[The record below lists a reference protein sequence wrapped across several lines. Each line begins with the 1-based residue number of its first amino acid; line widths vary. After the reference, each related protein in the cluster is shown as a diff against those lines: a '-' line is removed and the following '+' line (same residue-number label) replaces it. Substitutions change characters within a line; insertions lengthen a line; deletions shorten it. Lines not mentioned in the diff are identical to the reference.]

1 MAEERRA
8 GPDDLLGGRWLLLQK
23 GKKNFA
29 LIEVE
34 T

>member
-1 MAEERRA
+1 MADDRRA
-8 GPDDLLGGRWLLLQK
+8 GPDDLLGGRYLLLQK
-23 GKKNFA
+23 GKKNYA